1 MAMKSK
7 ITSAILAVAIAFGM
21 WLYVITTVSPNSTE
35 TYYNIPVVLEGESVL
50 NNDRG
55 LMLTAAS
62 STSVKLELAGTR
74 RDLSKINSSNITVKV
89 DLSKIYDP
97 GVHVLKLNITFPGD
111 VSSNAFEVL
120 SQSEFS
126 VKVEERRNKDIP
138 VEVVYTG
145 TRSEDYLYDTENVLL
160 DNDTVNII
168 GPASVADQIDHAVV
182 EVDLTDRTESLSE
195 SYRYT
200 LCDAEGNP
208 VDAAEI
214 TTNLE
219 EVRVDMKIQRIKTV
233 ELLVDVLYGGGAT
246 KSNTSVTLSQDT
258 IRVSGSDAALAQVG
272 DTLTVATIDLTALDR
287 NGELSYPIS
296 LPEGVTNQ
304 TGVNEVTVAVNF
316 SGLITRE
323 FTIENIQSLNIP
335 EGLDVEIINA
345 SLTIKVRGT
354 SADLAK
360 LEAEDIVATV
370 DFANAV
376 AGTATFKAS
385 ILFPEELTGVGAI
398 LGPYSVSATVQAR
411 ED

>member
-1 MAMKSK
+1 MKNK
-7 ITSAILAVAIAFGM
+7 ITSVLLAVAIAFGL

-55 LMLTAAS
+55 LMLTSAS
-62 STSVKLELAGTR
+62 SSTISLELAGTR
-74 RDLSKINSSNITVKV
+74 RDLSKINSGNITIKV

-97 GVHVLKLNITFPGD
+97 GQHTLKPNVSYPGD
-111 VSSNAFEVL
+111 VSPNAFEIL

-126 VKVEERRNKDIP
+126 VNVEARRKKDIP
-138 VEVVYTG
+138 ITINWTG
-145 TRSEDYLYDTENVLL
+145 TRSEDYLYDTENALL
-160 DNDTVNII
+160 DNAVVNII
-168 GPASVADQIDHAVV
+168 GPASVADQIDHA
-182 EVDLTDRTESLSE
+182 EIEIDLTDCTESLSE
-195 SYRYT
+195 TFRYT

-233 ELLVDVLYGGGAT
+233 KLLVDVLYGGGAT
-246 KSNTSVTLSQDT
+246 KANTIVTLSQES
-258 IRVSGSDAALAQVG
+258 IRVSGSDAALSEVG
-272 DTLTVATIDLTALDR
+272 DTLTVATIDLSAIER
-287 NGELSYPIS
+287 NTELTYPIT

-304 TGVNEVTVAVNF
+304 TGVNEVTAAISY

-323 FTIENIQSLNIP
+323 FTIDNIQSLNIP
-335 EGLDVEIINA
+335 EGMEVEIINA

-354 SADLAK
+354 AANMSK
-360 LEAEDIVATV
+360 LTAEDIYATV
-370 DFANAV
+370 DFASAV
-376 AGTATFKAS
+376 AGTSTFKAS
-385 ILFPEELTGVGAI
+385 IVFPEELSGVGAI
-398 LGPYSVSATVQAR
+398 LGPYSVSATVQAK